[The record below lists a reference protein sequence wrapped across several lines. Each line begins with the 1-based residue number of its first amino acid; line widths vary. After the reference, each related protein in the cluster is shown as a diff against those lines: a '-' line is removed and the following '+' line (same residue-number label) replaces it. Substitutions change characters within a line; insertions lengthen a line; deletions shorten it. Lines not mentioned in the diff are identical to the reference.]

1 MYLKEFDGT
10 KSITS
15 KRTLKSKHLEP
26 WKIKSKKKKQK
37 ANSKNL

>member
-26 WKIKSKKKKQK
+26 
-37 ANSKNL
+37 